1 VLASVLASVFGATD
15 PLVKWGWV
23 NDNRGLIESAL
34 GHHIELTLIAV
45 AVGFVI
51 SMPLAVV
58 AWKVRALRPVFVTSS
73 GLLYVIPS
81 VALFVLLQPITG
93 FFSIAT
99 AEVALVSYT
108 LLILVRNTL
117 AGLDAVPAEVREAA
131 RGMGYGALREL
142 VRVDLPLALPS
153 VFAGLRVATVTV
165 IGLVT
170 VTAFIGQGGL
180 GQLIIQG
187 FSQSGFHTPIV
198 VGLVLSVVLAGVAD
212 ALLVVLERLTLPWVR
227 RGQAA

>member
-1 VLASVLASVFGATD
+1 VLAATD
-15 PLVKWGWV
+15 PFVKWSWV
-23 NDNRGLIESAL
+23 RDHRGAILSAL
-34 GHHIELTLIAV
+34 GQHVELTVIAV
-45 AVGFVI
+45 AIGFVLAL
-51 SMPLAVV
+51 PLAVA
-58 AWKVRALRPVFVTSS
+58 AWKVRALRPPLVTAT

-93 FFSIAT
+93 FFSITT

-117 AGLDAVPAEVREAA
+117 AGLDAVPDDVREAA
-131 RGMGYGALREL
+131 RGMGLNAIREL
-142 VRVDLPLALPS
+142 VQVDLPLALPS

-165 IGLVT
+165 VGLVT

-187 FSQSGFHTPIV
+187 FNDNFHTPIV
-198 VGLVLSVVLAGVAD
+198 VGLVLSVVIAGVAD
-212 ALLVVLERLTLPWVR
+212 ALLVLLERFTLPWVR
-227 RGQAA
+227 LRQAA

>member
-1 VLASVLASVFGATD
+1 VPGATD
-15 PLVKWGWV
+15 PLVKWSWV
-23 NDNRGLIESAL
+23 NDNRGYILSAL
-34 GHHIELTLIAV
+34 GQHVELTLIAV

-51 SMPLAVV
+51 AMPLAVA
-58 AWKVRALRPVFVTSS
+58 AWKVRALRPPFVTAS

-81 VALFVLLQPITG
+81 VALFGLLQPITG
-93 FFSIAT
+93 YFSITT

-108 LLILVRNTL
+108 LLILLRNTL
-117 AGLDAVPAEVREAA
+117 AGLDAVPDEVRDAA
-131 RGMGYGALREL
+131 RGMGFSATRQL

-187 FSQSGFHTPIV
+187 FTQNGFHTPIV

-212 ALLVVLERLTLPWVR
+212 ALLVLVERLTLPWVR
-227 RGQAA
+227 LRQAV

>member
-1 VLASVLASVFGATD
+1 MLGVND
-15 PLVKWGWV
+15 PLVQWSWV
-23 NDNRGLIESAL
+23 SAHLGEIASAL
-34 GHHIELTLIAV
+34 GQHVELTAIAV
-45 AVGFVI
+45 GVGFVI
-51 SMPLAVV
+51 AMPLAIA
-58 AWKVRALRPVFVTSS
+58 AWKVPTLRPPLVTAS

-81 VALFVLLQPITG
+81 VALFVLVQPITG
-93 FFSIAT
+93 FFSLTT

-117 AGLDAVPAEVREAA
+117 AGLDAVPDEVREAA

-153 VFAGLRVATVTV
+153 IFAGLRVATVTTV
-165 IGLVT
+165 GLVN

-187 FSQSGFHTPIV
+187 FDENFHSPIV

-212 ALLVVLERLTLPWVR
+212 AGLVVVQRFAMPWVR
-227 RGQAA
+227 LRRAV